1 MKHENEIGKL
11 QQKER
16 QLKKKIATS
25 QQGRFGEKIKT
36 QQKKSKEEM
45 VELDLARGK
54 ETIVQ
59 MKNFI
64 NSDVN
69 QEYKSAKSNFGF
81 D

>member
-1 MKHENEIGKL
+1 MKSLSMKHENEIGKL

-45 VELDLARGK
+45 VEGK
-54 ETIVQ
+54 GDDCANEKLYQ
-59 MKNFI
+59 LRR
-64 NSDVN
+64 
-69 QEYKSAKSNFGF
+69 
-81 D
+81 

>member
-11 QQKER
+11 QQKEATEKEDGNKSAR
-16 QLKKKIATS
+16 EIWREKKRKLKLNRKKARRRWS
-25 QQGRFGEKIKT
+25 
-36 QQKKSKEEM
+36 
-45 VELDLARGK
+45 RGK

-69 QEYKSAKSNFGF
+69 QE
-81 D
+81 